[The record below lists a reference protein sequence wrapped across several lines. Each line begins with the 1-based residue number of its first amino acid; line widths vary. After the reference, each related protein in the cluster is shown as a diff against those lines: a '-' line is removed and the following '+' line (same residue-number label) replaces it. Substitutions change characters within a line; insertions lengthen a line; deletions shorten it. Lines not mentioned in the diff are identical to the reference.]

1 MRIVCFG
8 GSVRCR
14 GLAQYEGAH
23 AFLFEAIGTHSPR
36 DSTYLPDV
44 GAPWRTSLRLLQGGV
59 LSDLLVAFEDNVGEE
74 ARLPE
79 PGDPQTERTDMSLKG
94 FVAVFVS
101 AVGVDV
107 YLKMVP
113 IAHF

>member
-1 MRIVCFG
+1 MLSFSRR
-8 GSVRCR
+8 SVPIHPATLRTFLMLVPR
-14 GLAQYEGAH
+14 GVHLCDYCK
-23 AFLFEAIGTHSPR
+23 
-36 DSTYLPDV
+36 
-44 GAPWRTSLRLLQGGV
+44 GV